1 VRWRAEGLPD
11 LTGRVAVVTGANSGI
26 GWYTADALAGAGA
39 QVVLACRDLVRADR
53 AVRRIRDR
61 HEGAAARP
69 AGLDLSSMSS
79 VREFAESWDGPLDI
93 LVNNAGVMAP
103 PRRTITADG
112 FELQFA
118 TNHLGHFVLTGLL
131 LPALLAA
138 DRARVVTVSSI
149 AHHGGGEDVIDG
161 NLATA
166 YNPQRAY
173 SNSKLANLLFAT
185 ELDRRSRLRGV
196 NVDSVAAHP
205 GVAATGLASDSEGMG
220 ANRVVR
226 VAAPIVLRLTTQSAR
241 AGAHAVR
248 YAATEAEPGSYTGPQ
263 RFGETRGRIGPAR
276 RSPLAQDDRLARRL
290 WQVSEELTGLQYRW
304 PARDSAAH
312 HRADPA

>member
-1 VRWRAEGLPD
+1 MRWRAEGLPD

-53 AVRRIRDR
+53 AVRRIRNR

-79 VREFAESWDGPLDI
+79 VREFAESWAGPLDI

-131 LPALLAA
+131 LPALLDAG
-138 DRARVVTVSSI
+138 DARVVTVSSL
-149 AHHGGGEDVIDG
+149 AHRNGRADIVDG
-161 NLATA
+161 NAFGT
-166 YNPQRAY
+166 YRPRQAY
-173 SNSKLANLLFAT
+173 SNSKLANLLFA
-185 ELDRRSRLRGV
+185 LDLQRRAAAHGTRL
-196 NVDSVAAHP
+196 SSSAAHP
-205 GVAATGLASDSEGMG
+205 GRASTGLVADPEGVG
-220 ANRVVR
+220 ANPVVR
-226 VAAPIVLRLTTQSAR
+226 AVGPAFVKVFLQSA
-241 AGAHAVR
+241 AAAAVPVL
-248 YAATEAEPGSYTGPQ
+248 YAAAAADPGTYTGPQ
-263 RFGETRGRIGPAR
+263 QFGETRGRIGSAKISDLAR
-276 RSPLAQDDRLARRL
+276 DEALARRL
-290 WQVSEELTGLQYRW
+290 WSHSEDLTGFRYPW
-304 PARDSAAH
+304 PGTH
-312 HRADPA
+312 